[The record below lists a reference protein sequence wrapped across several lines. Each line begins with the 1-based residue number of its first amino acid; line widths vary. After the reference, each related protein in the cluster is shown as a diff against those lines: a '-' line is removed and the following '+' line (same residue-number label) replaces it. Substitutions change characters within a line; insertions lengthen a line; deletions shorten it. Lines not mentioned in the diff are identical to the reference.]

1 MMDREE
7 ECVCC
12 QEISQVRDK
21 NDEVFEY
28 IKPRE
33 PYSCVTDN
41 PGFKTGCLD
50 RWVLQIAW
58 LQYKQEYGKSAYEGP
73 EHKVNRHVA
82 YRQFVRWCWGVLGRD
97 IRVVLPSS
105 AVSCI
110 RAHFPPPGDEDD
122 FVFIGFRFADE

>member
-12 QEISQVRDK
+12 QEIAQVRDK
-21 NDEVFEY
+21 NDEVFEFV
-28 IKPRE
+28 KPSQ
-33 PYSCVTDN
+33 PYTCVTDN
-41 PGFKTGCLD
+41 PGFHTGCLD
-50 RWVLQIAW
+50 RWALQIAW
-58 LQYKQEYGKSAYEGP
+58 LQYKQEYGRRACEGP

-82 YRQFVRWCWGVLGRD
+82 YRQFVRWCWGVIGRD
-97 IRVVLPSS
+97 IRVVMPSC

-122 FVFIGFRFADE
+122 FVFVGFRFADE